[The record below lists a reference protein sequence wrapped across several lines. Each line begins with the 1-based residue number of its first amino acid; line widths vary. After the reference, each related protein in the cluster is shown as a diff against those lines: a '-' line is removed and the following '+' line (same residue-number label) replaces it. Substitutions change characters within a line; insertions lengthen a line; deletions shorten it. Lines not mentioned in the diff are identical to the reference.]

1 MKQAKLEDTV
11 KLLKEKLQTED
22 GKLSDPKTLTAW
34 TNNFSDI
41 PEFTSIRR
49 SAQQSGEVRNTQGKI
64 FVLLKVS
71 WVISC
76 IAMAMYGFEVLS
88 CRKPN
93 IFFFNLTL
101 SQPREQKQKTD
112 RLLAIAS

>member
-1 MKQAKLEDTV
+1 MRQAKLEDTV

-34 TNNFSDI
+34 TNNFSNI

-64 FVLLKVS
+64 FVLLSLLGYKLYRDGHVRIWS
-71 WVISC
+71 V
-76 IAMAMYGFEVLS
+76 VL
-88 CRKPN
+88 
-93 IFFFNLTL
+93 
-101 SQPREQKQKTD
+101 
-112 RLLAIAS
+112 